1 MEFGSRL
8 ESFIHFNSMSTS
20 RLRLWTERV
29 RRSHRELADELNVT
43 RQSDPRRGRSLR
55 SGAVTRQALLERTAA
70 SSLAAV
76 LEVTV
81 LVGTVG
87 MVAILVANSVNA
99 WANWFQVLAA
109 ITSRS

>member
-1 MEFGSRL
+1 VRFPPISRQPTIVAPGAPAVRTEL
-8 ESFIHFNSMSTS
+8 A
-20 RLRLWTERV
+20 RLRKPVTELEKDV
-29 RRSHRELADELNVT
+29 AFPGVDLVT
-43 RQSDPRRGRSLR
+43 RQLDPRRGRSLR

-99 WANWFQVLAA
+99 
-109 ITSRS
+109 